1 MMSVQVEEMYRR
13 MVFNLV
19 CDNKDDHAKNF
30 SFICRDGV
38 WSLAPA
44 YDITYSS
51 DFLHHISDKYRTN
64 YYRFTAGIKPLRG
77 FFPTS
82 AGHHQNWSKSAFCLR
97 RIRFF
102 WYSSAYESELSTL
115 RISKKSHNQRLRDLL
130 RFVIRLGFEPKTHS
144 LEGCCSIQLSY
155 RTRPFWIGVQR

>member
-51 DFLHHISDKYRTN
+51 DFLHHISDKCRTH
-64 YYRFTAGIKPLRG
+64 YYRFSAGIKPLRG

-102 WYSSAYESELSTL
+102 DTAPLTKASFRRFAYQ
-115 RISKKSHNQRLRDLL
+115 KKSHNLRLRDLL

-155 RTRPFWIGVQR
+155 QTNASAA

>member
-44 YDITYSS
+44 YDITYSPEGSNGQHATSLFYDGNPARDLVIKAGTKIRIHKS

-82 AGHHQNWSKSAFCLR
+82 AGHHQN
-97 RIRFF
+97 
-102 WYSSAYESELSTL
+102 
-115 RISKKSHNQRLRDLL
+115 
-130 RFVIRLGFEPKTHS
+130 
-144 LEGCCSIQLSY
+144 
-155 RTRPFWIGVQR
+155 